1 MAKVVFSSYRL
12 IIPDFF
18 SKIIKLGKYGSPA
31 SLDHKRPKKRHPI
44 VKQKLIRNLVKNNLS
59 IWVKIFK

>member
-18 SKIIKLGKYGSPA
+18 SKIIKLGKYGTA
-31 SLDHKRPKKRHPI
+31 LLDISKHPKNRHPI
-44 VKQKLIRNLVKNNLS
+44 VKQKLIRKS
-59 IWVKIFK
+59 C